1 MRSTL
6 VALFALMLCW
16 PALAQDEGQ
25 PPTPPAP
32 PAQRRD
38 AGGDGEGGGTATAP
52 RSRPGGPPKSGD
64 AKDANGD
71 SKGDK
76 SGDKGGDKEAT
87 RILSITG
94 SPKGWTIHAVNVDAH
109 ELLIEF
115 AAAAH
120 LPLVVDDTVKRK
132 ITLHIAEKS
141 ETDIL
146 GLIVD
151 AYGFSW
157 AQVDG
162 VQVVSEGIPR
172 TPSSYLL
179 SDIASVTTKYVA
191 PAQAQQLLPLFI
203 QQHVKVNTDQNAVVL
218 SGPKPMLEKF
228 REDVE
233 QFDVPAAQI
242 MLDVNVVE
250 FTDVNTDTFAALLGH
265 QDNEFGITTDSL
277 TGQLTM
283 AAIADLPRAF
293 KSELEALV
301 TKRQARVRA
310 CPRIATVS
318 GSSASVFI
326 GQQQYLTI
334 PLAYGS
340 TSIDAGV
347 SLTMTPL
354 TGGGGEI
361 IIDMREEISTLSAPD
376 ATTGL
381 PTKTS
386 RTANTTVRVRDGQTI
401 IMGGLRQAESRSVHR
416 AVPILSQIP
425 VVGQFFRSKRDEK
438 TVVDLAIFV
447 TARSLSQTG
456 HLPKAEEDRALQ
468 LLEGAEK

>member
-1 MRSTL
+1 MRSIC
-6 VALFALMLCW
+6 VIVFALMLCW
-16 PALAQDEGQ
+16 PAVAQDDN
-25 PPTPPAP
+25 PPAAPPAP
-32 PAQRRD
+32 PGGRRNT
-38 AGGDGEGGGTATAP
+38 GGDTETGAAPATP
-52 RSRPGGPPKSGD
+52 RTRPGGPPKTGD
-64 AKDANGD
+64 TKDANGD
-71 SKGDK
+71 TKSDK
-76 SGDKGGDKEAT
+76 GDKEAT

-146 GLIVD
+146 GLLVD

-162 VQVVSEGIPR
+162 VHIVSEGIPR

-191 PAQAQQLLPLFI
+191 PAQAQQLLPLFL

-250 FTDVNTDTFAALLGH
+250 FTDVNTDTFAALIGH
-265 QDNEFGITTDSL
+265 QDSEFGITTDSL

-283 AAIADLPRAF
+283 TAIADLPRQF
-293 KSELEALV
+293 LSQLDALV

-318 GSSASVFI
+318 GSSANIFI

-334 PLAYGS
+334 PLAYGN

-361 IIDMREEISTLSAPD
+361 IVDLREEISTLSAPD

-425 VVGQFFRSKRDEK
+425 ILGQLFKSKRDEK

-447 TARSLSQTG
+447 TARSLTQTG
-456 HLPKAEEDRALQ
+456 HLPKEEEDRARQ
-468 LLEGAEK
+468 MMEGAQQ